1 MKDQLINDL
10 EGLFNELVDYRSR
23 LLHHLNDAS
32 VTEQMSGD
40 AIEDLQQI
48 RMSLSYT
55 EDHIIEL
62 KEQINKRVYCVEV
75 TTEVE
80 QVIKVL
86 AKNEDDA
93 IREAIETVDN
103 RIEHTLSAKYDIYY
117 HSDACSHGDES
128 PEDDVA
134 DIEVHYDE

>member
-40 AIEDLQQI
+40 AIEDLRQI

-55 EDHIIEL
+55 EDRIVEL

-75 TTEVE
+75 TTNLVSI
-80 QVIKVL
+80 VKVL

-93 IREAIETVDN
+93 IEWATDVADKRVDLCM
-103 RIEHTLSAKYDIYY
+103 TQYDYERY
-117 HSDACSHGDES
+117 SEGYSLGDES
-128 PEDDVA
+128 IEDDEA
-134 DIEVHYDE
+134 EEEYPYDD

>member
-1 MKDQLINDL
+1 MKGQLINDL
-10 EGLFNELVDYRSR
+10 EGLFHELVDYRSR

-40 AIEDLQQI
+40 AIEDLRQI

-55 EDHIIEL
+55 KDRIIEL

-75 TTEVE
+75 TTNLVSI
-80 QVIKVL
+80 VKVL

-93 IREAIETVDN
+93 IEWATDVADK
-103 RIEHTLSAKYDIYY
+103 RIDLCITQYDYERY
-117 HSDACSHGDES
+117 SEGYSLGDES
-128 PEDDVA
+128 VEDDEA
-134 DIEVHYDE
+134 EEEYPYDE

>member
-55 EDHIIEL
+55 EDRIIEL
-62 KEQINKRVYCVEV
+62 KEQINKRVYCIAV
-75 TTEVE
+75 TTEVTQE
-80 QVIKVL
+80 VKVL

-93 IREAIETVDN
+93 IQEAIEAVN
-103 RIEHTLSAKYDIYY
+103 NSIENTLSANYDIEY
-117 HSDACSHGDES
+117 HSDAFSHGNES

>member
-10 EGLFNELVDYRSR
+10 ESLFHELVDYRSR

-32 VTEQMSGD
+32 VTEEMSDD
-40 AIEDLQQI
+40 AIEDLRQI

-55 EDHIIEL
+55 EDRIIEL

-75 TTEVE
+75 TTNV
-80 QVIKVL
+80 VSIIKVL

-93 IREAIETVDN
+93 IEWATDVADK
-103 RIEHTLSAKYDIYY
+103 RIDRSMAQYDVERYSEGY
-117 HSDACSHGDES
+117 SLGDES
-128 PEDDVA
+128 IEDDEA
-134 DIEVHYDE
+134 EEEYPYDE

>member
-10 EGLFNELVDYRSR
+10 EGLFHELVDYRSR

-40 AIEDLQQI
+40 AIEDLRQI

-55 EDHIIEL
+55 EDRIIEL

-75 TTEVE
+75 TTNV
-80 QVIKVL
+80 VSIVKVL

-93 IREAIETVDN
+93 VEWATNVADK
-103 RIEHTLSAKYDIYY
+103 RIDLCMTQYDVERYSEGY
-117 HSDACSHGDES
+117 SLGDES
-128 PEDDVA
+128 VEDDEA
-134 DIEVHYDE
+134 EEEYPYDD